1 MRIGYIVGSLAQN
14 SINRRLAKALSALA
28 PEGVEFF
35 EIAIGDLPLYTWDYD
50 ADYPAAALDFKE
62 TVSGADGILFVTPEY
77 SRSIPAALK
86 NAIEWGSRPWGQA
99 VWGGKPAGVI
109 GTTPGSTGT
118 AMAQQHLRNI
128 LAHLDMPT
136 LGQPESFIQA
146 REGAITDTGEIH
158 DETLKT
164 ILQGFVDALVAH
176 VDATSR
182 VAA

>member
-1 MRIGYIVGSLAQN
+1 MRIGYLVGSLSRN
-14 SINRRLAKALSALA
+14 SINRRLAKALATLA

-35 EIAIGDLPLYTWDYD
+35 EIGIGDLPLYTWDYD
-50 ADYPAAALDFKE
+50 ADYPASALEFKE
-62 TVSGADGILFVTPEY
+62 TVAGADGIVFVTPEY

-86 NAIEWGSRPWGQA
+86 NAIEWGARPWGES
-99 VWGGKPAGVI
+99 VWGGTPAGVI
-109 GTTPGSTGT
+109 GTSPGSTGT

-146 REGAITDTGEIH
+146 REGAITDAGEIH
-158 DETLKT
+158 DETLRT
-164 ILQGFVDALVAH
+164 LLQQYVDALVAH
-176 VDATSR
+176 VGAHAR

>member
-14 SINRRLAKALSALA
+14 SINRRLAKALSALV

-146 REGAITDTGEIH
+146 REGAITDAGEIH
-158 DETLKT
+158 DETLKR
-164 ILQGFVDALVAH
+164 ILQGFVDALIAH
-176 VDATSR
+176 VDANSR
-182 VAA
+182 VSA

>member
-1 MRIGYIVGSLAQN
+1 MRIGYVVGSLSRN
-14 SINRRLAKALSALA
+14 SINRRLAKALASLA

-35 EIAIGDLPLYTWDYD
+35 EIGIGDLPLYNWDYD
-50 ADYPAAALDFKE
+50 ADYPAPALEFKE
-62 TVSGADGILFVTPEY
+62 TVAGADGIVFVTPEY

-86 NAIEWGSRPWGQA
+86 NAIEWGARPWGES
-99 VWGGKPAGVI
+99 VWGGIPAGVI
-109 GTTPGSTGT
+109 GTSPGSTGT

-146 REGAITDTGEIH
+146 REGAITDAGEIH
-158 DETLKT
+158 DETLRT
-164 ILQGFVDALVAH
+164 LLQQYVDALVAH
-176 VDATSR
+176 VGAHAR

>member
-35 EIAIGDLPLYTWDYD
+35 EITIGDLPLYTWDYD
-50 ADYPAAALDFKE
+50 ADYPAAALEFKE

-146 REGAITDTGEIH
+146 REGAITDAGEIH
-158 DETLKT
+158 DETLQA

-176 VDATSR
+176 VDANSR

>member
-14 SINRRLAKALSALA
+14 SINRRLAKALTALA

-35 EIAIGDLPLYTWDYD
+35 EVSISDLPLYNSDFD

-62 TVSGADGILFVTPEY
+62 SVSSADGLLFVTPEY

-99 VWGGKPAGVI
+99 VWGGVPAAVI
-109 GTTPGSTGT
+109 GTSPGGTGT

-128 LAHLDMPT
+128 LAHLDMKT
-136 LGQPESFIQA
+136 MGQPESFVQA
-146 REGAITDTGEIH
+146 REGAIAETGEVQ
-158 DETLKT
+158 DATLLPV
-164 ILQGFVDALVAH
+164 LQGFMDALVAH
-176 VDATSR
+176 VETNAR
-182 VAA
+182 VTV